1 MKSVASL
8 SLLLLSGLAPS
19 LAHDSTNASPDTAS
33 LTSASGTASTSGI
46 SHEVEKERAE
56 CFQDCYRKYG
66 SFPNC
71 PLGKGK
77 FFECWCDEDDWVER
91 EEDCVWDVCG
101 VDAYNSY
108 GDIQRSLCAKV
119 EAPSSKVIK
128 TATSVGLLYLDI
140 LQTSNLLQTST
151 EARTSQTTAH
161 SESTSSASAQTDA
174 TTSETS
180 ATSDSSSASSASST
194 VTQQETA
201 GATQEPNGSV
211 LGLASGAKAGL
222 VVGITYLVF
231 MIL

>member
-1 MKSVASL
+1 MKSVTSV
-8 SLLLLSGLAPS
+8 SLLLLSGLASS
-19 LAHDSTNASPDTAS
+19 LAQDSTKASPDTAS
-33 LTSASGTASTSGI
+33 LTLASGTASTSGT
-46 SHEVEKERAE
+46 SHEVEKEHAR

-71 PLGKGK
+71 SLGKDK

-119 EAPSSKVIK
+119 EAPSSKVTK
-128 TATSVGLLYLDI
+128 TATS
-140 LQTSNLLQTST
+140 TST

-161 SESTSSASAQTDA
+161 SESTSSASAQTGA

-180 ATSDSSSASSASST
+180 TTSDSSSASSASSA
-194 VTQQETA
+194 VTQHETA
-201 GATQEPNGSV
+201 GATQEPNGGV
-211 LGLASGAKAGL
+211 AGLASGAKAGL
-222 VVGITYLVF
+222 VVVVTYLVF